1 MNLRDQF
8 PILDVTVHGRPLV
21 YLDNAATTQKPQRVI
36 EALDSYYR
44 TLNSNIH
51 RGAHHLA
58 TEATERYEAVRRQVQ
73 AFIHARHHHEIVF
86 TRGTT
91 ESINLVASSFS
102 RRYFVNPG
110 DTRPRQ
116 PQAAATPS
124 NIEGELGKST
134 SPATTISHPLPTGGA
149 GEGENEV
156 IVSGMEHHSNI
167 VPWQL
172 AGATLRPIP
181 FSDEG
186 VLDLEAYERLF
197 TPHTR
202 LVAVNHVSN
211 TLGTVNPIRR
221 IVDIAHSHGIPVL
234 VDGAQ
239 AISHLAVDVQ
249 ELGCDFYCFSGHK
262 MYGPMGVGVMY
273 GREEILNE
281 LPPYQGGGEMIET
294 VTFDRTTYNAL
305 PFKFEAGTPS
315 VGDVIGLG
323 EAIAF
328 MQEVGV
334 EAIAA
339 HEEELL
345 QYATARL
352 SQLPGIRLFGTA
364 PHKTSVLSFLLGDA
378 HPYDVGTLLDQLG
391 IAVRTGHHCTQPV
404 MDRYGIPG
412 TVRASF
418 AVYNTRDEVDSLVA
432 GLERIMPL
440 LNY

>member
-1 MNLRDQF
+1 MNNNDIRSQF

-21 YLDNAATTQKPQRVI
+21 YLDNAATTQKPLRVI
-36 EALDSYYR
+36 EALDGYYR

-58 TEATERYEAVRRQVQ
+58 TEATERYETVRRQVQ
-73 AFIHARHHHEIVF
+73 SFINARHHHEIVF

-102 RRYFVNPG
+102 KRYFTG
-110 DTRPRQ
+110 DD
-116 PQAAATPS
+116 
-124 NIEGELGKST
+124 
-134 SPATTISHPLPTGGA
+134 
-149 GEGENEV
+149 EV
-156 IVSGMEHHSNI
+156 IVSGMEHHSDI

-186 VLDLEAYERLF
+186 VLDLDAYEKLF
-197 TPHTR
+197 SPKTR
-202 LVAVNHVSN
+202 IVAVNHVSN
-211 TLGTVNPIRR
+211 TLGTVNSVKQ
-221 IVDIAHSHGIPVL
+221 IVDIAHAHGVSVL
-234 VDGAQ
+234 IDGAQ
-239 AISHLAVDVQ
+239 AISHLKVDVQ

-273 GREEILNE
+273 GREELLDE
-281 LPPYQGGGEMIET
+281 MPPYQGGGEMIET
-294 VTFDRTTYNAL
+294 VTFERTTYNAL

-315 VGDVIGLG
+315 VGDVIALG
-323 EAIAF
+323 EAINF

-334 EAIAA
+334 DAIAA
-339 HEEELL
+339 HEDDLL
-345 QYATARL
+345 RYATEGL
-352 SQLPGIRLFGTA
+352 KEIPGARLFGTA
-364 PHKTSVLSFLLGDA
+364 PHKTSVLSFLIGNS

-391 IAVRTGHHCTQPV
+391 IAVRTGHHCTQPI

-418 AVYNTRDEVDSLVA
+418 AVYNTREEVDIFLNA
-432 GLERIMPL
+432 LKRIMPML
-440 LNY
+440 I